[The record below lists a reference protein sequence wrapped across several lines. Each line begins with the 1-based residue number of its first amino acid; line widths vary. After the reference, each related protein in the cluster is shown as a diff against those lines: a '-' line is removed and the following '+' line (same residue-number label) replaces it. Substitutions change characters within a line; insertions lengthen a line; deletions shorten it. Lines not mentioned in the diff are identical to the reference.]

1 MVSDPRGQWIAAL
14 KLPPSSRVDRRVPKK
29 LLLEHGA
36 PTAADKRYI
45 NEGIEEIR
53 WLAALKPDTIGVPAF
68 RNAECEYVEIALIAL
83 TLRPGAKGTR
93 LIELLHRAIPYPVLL
108 LTDMPEASSLSV
120 AHKRWALNEGD
131 KMVLDGEVIAADWK
145 DGQECAWHARFLEAL
160 ALERQPR
167 TSLRTLYQGW
177 LDLLTA
183 ALAARRTDV
192 FAVADSSAQSETRR
206 EALRTCDL
214 LDVEIDRVRAAA
226 AKEKQMP
233 RLVNLNAELKKLETE
248 RVAALQLM

>member
-1 MVSDPRGQWIAAL
+1 VIMSEFVDAL
-14 KLPPSSRVDRRVPKK
+14 RLPLASRLDRRVPKK

-36 PTAADKRYI
+36 PTSADKRYI

-53 WLAALKPDTIGVPAF
+53 WMAALKPDTIGVPAF

-83 TLRPGAKGTR
+83 TLRPGAKGAR
-93 LIELLHRAIPYPVLL
+93 LMELLHRAIPYPVLL
-108 LTDMPEASSLSV
+108 LTNMPPVSSLSV

-131 KMVLDGEVIAADWK
+131 KMVLDGEVIAIDWEN
-145 DGQECAWHARFLEAL
+145 GEACGWHARFLEAL
-160 ALERQPR
+160 ALERQLR
-167 TSLRTLYQGW
+167 TSLRSLYQGW

-192 FAVADSSAQSETRR
+192 FAVADSSVHSDTRR
-206 EALRTCDL
+206 EALRTCAR
-214 LDVEIDRVRAAA
+214 LDAEIERVRAAA

-248 RVAALQLM
+248 RVAALQLL